1 MLLIYVAL
9 VLVVYCQS
17 KGEKKDGA
25 KDGADDDE

>member
-17 KGEKKDGA
+17 KGDKKEDA
-25 KDGADDDE
+25 KIGDDEED